1 MEERKAHDQP
11 TKARATNHSLSLAEV
26 YREYADFVWRMAR
39 RQGVAACE
47 LEDVVHDVFLVV
59 HRRLSDYDGRAG
71 MKTWL
76 FHLTRGVVS
85 NRRRGQHREAR
96 RLKLVET
103 SPPEVPATPEVHSER
118 LRAAAFMRGFL
129 AGLAPKRRQ
138 LFELVEIEGVKVAQA
153 AKLLKVNPNTAHA
166 RLRAARKAFHQAV
179 QAHLQHPRG
188 RQR

>member
-59 HRRLSDYDGRAG
+59 HRRLPDYDGRAG

-85 NRRRGQHREAR
+85 NGVVGSTAKPGGSNWSRPARPRYRRHPKSTANACEQQPLCA
-96 RLKLVET
+96 
-103 SPPEVPATPEVHSER
+103 
-118 LRAAAFMRGFL
+118 GF
-129 AGLAPKRRQ
+129 
-138 LFELVEIEGVKVAQA
+138 
-153 AKLLKVNPNTAHA
+153 
-166 RLRAARKAFHQAV
+166 
-179 QAHLQHPRG
+179 
-188 RQR
+188 